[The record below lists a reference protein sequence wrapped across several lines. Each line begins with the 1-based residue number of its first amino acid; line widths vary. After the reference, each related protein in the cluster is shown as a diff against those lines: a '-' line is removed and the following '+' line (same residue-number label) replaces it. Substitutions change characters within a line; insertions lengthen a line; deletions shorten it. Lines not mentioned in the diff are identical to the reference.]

1 MPIEQKMTKKGK
13 FIQKINEA
21 FAKSDINFIVENV
34 TENIEWTAVGDF
46 SVKGK
51 EEFIEALKEM
61 ANNEPFELEIKNIIT
76 HGDSAAVDGEMKS
89 PDGKRY
95 AFCDVYKFSGFKNP
109 KIKKMTSYVVDIKEN

>member
-1 MPIEQKMTKKGK
+1 MTKKEK
-13 FIQKINEA
+13 FLQKINEA
-21 FAKSDINFIVENV
+21 FARSDIDFIIDNV
-34 TENIEWTAVGDF
+34 AEDIEWTAVGDF
-46 SVKGK
+46 TVKGK

-61 ANNEPFELEIKNIIT
+61 VNNEPFELEIKNIIT

-109 KIKKMTSYVVDIKEN
+109 KIKKMTTYVIHLKEK